1 MSYIEN
7 AGLWVFGLIATFS
20 TYLSGH
26 VDEAIKVLLAVM
38 VLDVVTGLL
47 KGAKAKRLKSSIMQ
61 MGIFK
66 KAGILLAIIFAS
78 LLDELINDGQPVFRT
93 LMVWLAI
100 GNEGLSTVENLATL
114 GVYMPKQIKERLAQ
128 IVQDNENMVK
138 GKDK

>member
-7 AGLWVFGLIATFS
+7 VGLWVFGLIATFS

-26 VDEAIKVLLAVM
+26 IDEAIKILLAVM
-38 VLDVVTGLL
+38 VLDIITGLL

-128 IVQDNENMVK
+128 IVQDNENMIK